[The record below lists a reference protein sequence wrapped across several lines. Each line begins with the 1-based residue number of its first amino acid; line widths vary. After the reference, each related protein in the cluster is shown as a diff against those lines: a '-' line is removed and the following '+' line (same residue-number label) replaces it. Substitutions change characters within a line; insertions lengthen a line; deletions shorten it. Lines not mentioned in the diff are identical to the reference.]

1 MSKLTIKI
9 AIPVILVGIFAILA
23 FVSISYQN
31 IDKSFYVTIL
41 LIVVF
46 VFFSGIAIGQSIS
59 KHVKKIL
66 SKAVELSQGNLSSR
80 VDLDTKDELAEL
92 AKTFNKIA
100 EDLKESRV
108 QKEDIERSI
117 GIKVKAKTNDLEE
130 RINALEQK
138 VKNRTI
144 ELERLIEESNKLKEI
159 SNNK

>member
-66 SKAVELSQGNLSSR
+66 SKATQGELGGSQSPPL
-80 VDLDTKDELAEL
+80 
-92 AKTFNKIA
+92 
-100 EDLKESRV
+100 
-108 QKEDIERSI
+108 
-117 GIKVKAKTNDLEE
+117 
-130 RINALEQK
+130 
-138 VKNRTI
+138 
-144 ELERLIEESNKLKEI
+144 
-159 SNNK
+159 